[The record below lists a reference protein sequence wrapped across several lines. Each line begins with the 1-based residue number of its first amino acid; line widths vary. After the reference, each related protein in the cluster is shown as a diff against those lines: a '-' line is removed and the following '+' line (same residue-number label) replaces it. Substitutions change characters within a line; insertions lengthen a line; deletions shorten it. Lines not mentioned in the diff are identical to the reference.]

1 MSPGTRRLS
10 GTLTAWNDERGFG
23 FISHAQDGERTF
35 VHIKAFVPRATRPQ
49 LREVLTFDVESA
61 DGKRRA
67 ARVLAAGQ
75 RMPAA
80 PRRGATGPRSGRG
93 RSRRRPGAAG
103 CLAIIGFVIVYV
115 TINAVWPVP
124 LWTAAL
130 YLAASLVCFLAYAV
144 DKSAATAG
152 RWRIAESTLL
162 LLGVVGGWPGAI
174 IAQQTLRHKTK
185 KASFRSAFW
194 GTVIVN
200 VIVFALFATPALA
213 VASAR
218 L

>member
-1 MSPGTRRLS
+1 MSPGNQRLS

-23 FISHAQDGERTF
+23 FISHAQGGERTF
-35 VHIKAFVPRATRPQ
+35 VHIKALAPRATRPQ
-49 LREVLTFDVESA
+49 LGEVITFDVESA
-61 DGKRRA
+61 HGKRRA
-67 ARVLAAGQ
+67 ARVLTAGQ
-75 RMPAA
+75 RMPPA
-80 PRRGATGPRSGRG
+80 PHGSAVRSRSWRG
-93 RSRRRPGAAG
+93 RSHSRPGTASY
-103 CLAIIGFVIVYV
+103 LAIVGFVIVYL
-115 TINAVWPVP
+115 TINAVWPVA
-124 LWTAAL
+124 LWTAGL
-130 YLAASLVCFLAYAV
+130 YFAASLVCFLAYAI

-174 IAQQTLRHKTK
+174 IAQQMLRHKTK

-194 GTVIVN
+194 ATVFVN
-200 VIVFALFATPALA
+200 VIIFALFATPALA

>member
-1 MSPGTRRLS
+1 MSPGDQRLS
-10 GTLTAWNDERGFG
+10 GTLTVWNDERGFG
-23 FISHAQDGERTF
+23 FISHAQGGERTF
-35 VHIKAFVPRATRPQ
+35 VHIKAFAPRATRPQ
-49 LREVLTFDVESA
+49 VGEVLTFDVESA

-75 RMPAA
+75 RMPSAPHGSAA
-80 PRRGATGPRSGRG
+80 RSRSGRG
-93 RSRRRPGAAG
+93 QSRSRPGAASY
-103 CLAIIGFVIVYV
+103 LAIVGFVIVYL
-115 TINAVWPVP
+115 TINAVWPIAP
-124 LWTAAL
+124 WSAGL
-130 YLAASLVCFLAYAV
+130 YLAASLVCFLVYAI

-152 RWRIAESTLL
+152 RWRVAESTLL

-185 KASFRSAFW
+185 KASFRCAFW
-194 GTVIVN
+194 ATVIIN
-200 VIVFALFATPALA
+200 VIVFVLLSTPALA